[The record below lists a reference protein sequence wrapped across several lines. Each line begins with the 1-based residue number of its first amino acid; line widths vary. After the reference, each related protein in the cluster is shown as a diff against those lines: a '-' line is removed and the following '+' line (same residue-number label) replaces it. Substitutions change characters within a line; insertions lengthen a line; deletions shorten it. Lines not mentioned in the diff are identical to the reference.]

1 MSALEFNYNFLSNET
16 YFLFILGIIL
26 FDVPRYALASIAIM
40 FRSKD
45 KRHLG
50 SYAPKVS
57 VIVSSYNGEQHISDT
72 IRSIQIQNYKPSEI
86 IIVNDYS
93 TDDTENAILKYKD
106 LHRELNIQY
115 YKHAYNQGKG
125 AGDVRICW

>member
-1 MSALEFNYNFLSNET
+1 MELKKLSIVIPAYNEGPTIHLILEK
-16 YFLFILGIIL
+16 
-26 FDVPRYALASIAIM
+26 VRLAKLEYDI
-40 FRSKD
+40 D
-45 KRHLG
+45 K
-50 SYAPKVS
+50 
-57 VIVSSYNGEQHISDT
+57 
-72 IRSIQIQNYKPSEI
+72 EI